1 MSQGTKLTTKLADIS
16 GDDDN
21 HADHSKN
28 QHCVQHAIL
37 LSQLLYID
45 RSLAAEQDMMLTSV
59 SVWQM
64 SSVYGRRTECIIYV
78 LSVKQMH
85 WVYGRCSDCVA
96 DVLKVRHLH

>member
-28 QHCVQHAIL
+28 QHCVQHAVL

-45 RSLAAEQDMMLTSV
+45 
-59 SVWQM
+59 
-64 SSVYGRRTECIIYV
+64 
-78 LSVKQMH
+78 
-85 WVYGRCSDCVA
+85 
-96 DVLKVRHLH
+96 